1 MLNALYDQ
9 DIGARINGHIINNL
23 RFADD
28 IALIAESEQD
38 LQKLVTLVNSSS
50 SQLGLKISIT
60 KTQVQVVSK
69 EPEQMNIT
77 ITSQTLVQVKSFTY
91 LGGVMTEN
99 ALSDQDIKRR
109 IWLAYAAMNT
119 LNSIWTA
126 KDITIPTKVTLYQ
139 TLVLSIVLYGAETW
153 TLKAADERRLN
164 TFEMSCLRRIMGVSR
179 RDRLRNYHIRATLGI
194 NTSIHDRIHIR
205 RLTYYGHVTRMDN
218 TRFPKIALEGVIHG
232 TRLRDLEDAHPNDGL
247 TA

>member
-28 IALIAESEQD
+28 IALIAESKQE

-77 ITSQTLVQVKSFTY
+77 IGSQTLEQVKSFTY

-109 IWLAYAAMNT
+109 IGLACAAMNT

-126 KDITIPTKVTLYQ
+126 KDITVQ
-139 TLVLSIVLYGAETW
+139 
-153 TLKAADERRLN
+153 
-164 TFEMSCLRRIMGVSR
+164 
-179 RDRLRNYHIRATLGI
+179 
-194 NTSIHDRIHIR
+194 
-205 RLTYYGHVTRMDN
+205 
-218 TRFPKIALEGVIHG
+218 PKSPCIKHLCY
-232 TRLRDLEDAHPNDGL
+232 P
-247 TA
+247 